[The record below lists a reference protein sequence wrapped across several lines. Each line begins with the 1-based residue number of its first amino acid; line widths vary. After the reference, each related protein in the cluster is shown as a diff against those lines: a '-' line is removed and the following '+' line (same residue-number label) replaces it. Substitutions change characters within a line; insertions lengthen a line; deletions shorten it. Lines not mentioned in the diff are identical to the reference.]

1 MAKNDQ
7 KIKKEGVVIENLP
20 NGFFKVELDNDE
32 GQVLAHL
39 AGKLRVNKIR
49 VLLGDRVVV
58 EMTPYDSKRGRII
71 YRKKWE

>member
-1 MAKNDQ
+1 MAKNEE
-7 KIKKEGVVIENLP
+7 KIKKEGVVIESLP

-32 GQVLAHL
+32 RQVLAHL

>member
-7 KIKKEGVVIENLP
+7 KIKKEGVVIESLP

>member
-7 KIKKEGVVIENLP
+7 KIKKEGVVIESLP

-71 YRKKWE
+71 YRKK